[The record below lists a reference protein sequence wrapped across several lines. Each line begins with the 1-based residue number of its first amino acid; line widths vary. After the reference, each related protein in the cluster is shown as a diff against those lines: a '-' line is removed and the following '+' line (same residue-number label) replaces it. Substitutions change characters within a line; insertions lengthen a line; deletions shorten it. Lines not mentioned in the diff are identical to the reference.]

1 MKQMLRMAAVC
12 IGLLLVIALPVSAT
26 EYGAP
31 EITPKTTMKQL
42 RENPSIKGSGLS
54 ISGSVTATC
63 CGTARTT
70 TPWNR

>member
-31 EITPKTTMKQL
+31 EIIT
-42 RENPSIKGSGLS
+42 R
-54 ISGSVTATC
+54 
-63 CGTARTT
+63 
-70 TPWNR
+70 

>member
-12 IGLLLVIALPVSAT
+12 IGLLLVIALPVSAA

-31 EITPKTTMKQL
+31 EITPTTTMKQL
-42 RENPSIKGSGLS
+42 RENPSIKGMS